1 MKVEKS
7 KGDKLADIFCVLLLI
22 SQVLYVIISWRKLPD
37 TIPAHYNAVGEI
49 DRWGGKGEILIEPA
63 LSCLLYLFLRV
74 AERYPQIWNTGV
86 TVTEANRERVY
97 GILQHLLSTM
107 KVEVVFI
114 FAFLTIKTVSGAALS
129 VWFLPIMMGVL
140 FGSLFFWIWKL
151 VKAK

>member
-7 KGDKLADIFCVLLLI
+7 KGDKLADIFCILLLI
-22 SQVLYVIISWRKLPD
+22 SQMLYVLVSWGKFPD

-97 GILQHLLSTM
+97 GVLQHLLSTM
-107 KVEVVFI
+107 KAETVFL
-114 FAFLTIKTVSGAALS
+114 FTVLTIKTVSGTALS
-129 VWFLPIMMGVL
+129 VWFFPITMGML

-151 VKAK
+151 VKVK